1 MQLMEEMPVEA
12 INYLQINIIP
22 ILALIIMRLSTG
34 DTLSFSWRSRALRF
48 MMVLLTIVMIANTI
62 GWMLDGQPS
71 GVVHV
76 LLWVFNTIYFI
87 LLDFMSYLWYL
98 YVRDVLENGVGQ
110 RGAHVLKPSIPLI
123 AFYAIMLTNPWTKII
138 FYIDE
143 QNNYVRGNGF
153 LIHSAISM
161 GYIFVASARALYQCS
176 KEKQAERQSEC
187 RWLAYFVILPVVGGI
202 LQVIFYGLELLLPF
216 TAASLL
222 MVYINVQQRQVTRD
236 GLTGLNNRRRLDQY
250 LLELDEQNWGSD
262 SCHLLLMDVDRFKKI
277 NDTYGHLVG
286 DQVLKQVAEQM
297 KKTFG
302 NSKAFLARYGGDEFV
317 VILKGKSEA
326 QVESDIKA
334 LRKSVAKINWGD
346 GSPWKIAIS
355 VGCARYGEIS
365 MKSARELM
373 ALADA
378 RMYEEKNKNREQGN

>member
-1 MQLMEEMPVEA
+1 MEA

-22 ILALIIMRLSTG
+22 VLALIIMRLSTG

-48 MMVLLTIVMIANTI
+48 MMVLLAIVMVANTI
-62 GWMLDGQPS
+62 GWMLNGQPHALA
-71 GVVHV
+71 GV
-76 LLWVFNTIYFI
+76 LLWVFNTIYFA

-98 YVRDVLENGVGQ
+98 YVRDVIENGVGQ
-110 RGAHVLKPSIPLI
+110 RGAYVLTPALPLM
-123 AFYAIMLTNPWTKII
+123 AFYAILLTNPWTKII

-143 QNNYVRGNGF
+143 QNYYVRGNGF
-153 LIHSAISM
+153 LIHTVISM
-161 GYIFVASARALYQCS
+161 GYICVASVQALYQCR
-176 KEKQAERQSEC
+176 KEKQAERQREC
-187 RWLAYFVILPVVGGI
+187 RLAAYFVILPVIGGI
-202 LQVIFYGLELLLPF
+202 LQVAFYGLELLLPF

-236 GLTGLNNRRRLDQY
+236 GLTGLNNRRRLEQY
-250 LLELDEQNWGSD
+250 LIELDEQNWGGV

-286 DQVLKQVAEQM
+286 DQVLKQVAEQL
-297 KKTFG
+297 KRTFG
-302 NSKAFLARYGGDEFV
+302 NSKAFLARYGGDEFI

-326 QVESDIKA
+326 QVAADIKT
-334 LRKSVAKINWGD
+334 LRNAIAKINWGD

-355 VGCARYGEIS
+355 VGCARYKEIP
-365 MKSARELM
+365 MESARELM

-378 RMYEEKNKNREQGN
+378 RMYEEKNKNREQRN